1 MPRFEAVDGSGVHSI
16 SEQLASRCGYTISTF
31 KMDGLTTFRASYYS
45 CFTHKQDDSVF
56 TFRFNVMV
64 SDGGGA
70 WISRA
75 VSASCSGL
83 SWTHREIVC
92 EENYMEVN
100 VNRES
105 SCGGQSGESGQ
116 AWQAAFSQAQRTA
129 TSVWQLMFL
138 QSGGHVSSMS
148 VSEAQTMGYSLT
160 TTAHRVVL
168 RSQYKQQHAKVLMV
182 DGIPVEVIRV
192 SVFFKNKL
200 TVVIMDVTMAC
211 TVNSGSFDDTWLLW
225 DVPWIMTPLVEEDA
239 RFESQSVRVGVEG
252 VLLDEPTSTTRG
264 FSLVRGG
271 GLVQIGVPFGAEG
284 GYRKSLVVNN
294 VYKELYV
301 IFLLYEHVF
310 SLLYEDGS
318 SITTRHRMVRVLD
331 TPLLCRPPFS
341 RDETISDDDA
351 FSIYLGNIPA
361 DVILEEVWINRKQLM
376 TSESINPV
384 AHVNG
389 SRAYKLRLPF
399 DDAIV
404 HLRYLGGGVVQF
416 SIDVNFTLTIV
427 PQRDSYHHHTVV
439 TAHVVDAFPPQISA
453 QCSDG
458 GITFSV
464 VRPHQTK
471 SLWEVGVDQEPLTS
485 QLAAQ
490 RGYHLHNDTHRTSL
504 DVPVLS
510 IGYTYEDINLS
521 HFYGIFKLLLRD
533 SKTLEVQ
540 TSTSKRCLFRTED
553 MMVCSADGTMT
564 VVTTPTSTWPT
575 VGPDRISLLDPT
587 CRPKQADGSRVLF
600 EFKVNSCGT
609 RTMIGELY
617 VVYENE
623 IIHDRQ
629 LITDGPDLI
638 SRESQFKLTVRC
650 FYPLSGVNRLSVDRL
665 FRAEAPGFG
674 SIKVFESLEDSANK
688 VPAHDCWNHN
698 SGHAIKTLI
707 NQVHQNPAGGGV
719 LPHPGT
725 RPRPGPE
732 GQDKLVSEISGDL
745 QTFPT
750 LNLFPETQTVQINQ
764 VPQQVLSHPGQLMS
778 QTQEPNVARYDQ
790 LQNEKYVPA
799 ETKHKKNITDSS
811 AQTQESVTN
820 EPTSTATSRADQ
832 NLYATGPTEVSSDG
846 THRTSQQPQDHRGSN
861 TKHVPDKTYFQRTE
875 QGQDVDML
883 QSAASRRPDGS
894 SDQQGPQQNLVQSG
908 AETGKADGLVS
919 ASTLTTGASHIRV
932 RPGPG
937 FSGRLQTHDHS
948 RLQNLQNPDSLT
960 REGTSRTSDP
970 SVTPQRTSKTPVDVQ
985 EHKPTD
991 VNAPRH
997 KGQNP
1002 TGSAGPGSDLKIHSR
1017 SDCVSQYESSVHQGI
1032 MRYRH

>member
-1 MPRFEAVDGSGVHSI
+1 WIQVSSVQMPRFEAVDGSGVHSI

-92 EENYMEVN
+92 EENYMETVDMLLWSFMMFRL
-100 VNRES
+100 VLV
-105 SCGGQSGESGQ
+105 
-116 AWQAAFSQAQRTA
+116 QAQRTA

-200 TVVIMDVTMAC
+200 TVVIMDVTMAY
-211 TVNSGSFDDTWLLW
+211 SGSFDDTWLLW

-331 TPLLCRPPFS
+331 TPLLCRPPFK
-341 RDETISDDDA
+341 TISDDDA

-609 RTMIGELY
+609 RTMTVDEKVLLL
-617 VVYENE
+617 N
-623 IIHDRQ
+623 R
-629 LITDGPDLI
+629 
-638 SRESQFKLTVRC
+638 LTVRC

-674 SIKVFESLEDSANK
+674 SIKVFESLEGRS
-688 VPAHDCWNHN
+688 
-698 SGHAIKTLI
+698 
-707 NQVHQNPAGGGV
+707 
-719 LPHPGT
+719 
-725 RPRPGPE
+725 
-732 GQDKLVSEISGDL
+732 
-745 QTFPT
+745 PT
-750 LNLFPETQTVQINQ
+750 
-764 VPQQVLSHPGQLMS
+764 
-778 QTQEPNVARYDQ
+778 Y
-790 LQNEKYVPA
+790 
-799 ETKHKKNITDSS
+799 
-811 AQTQESVTN
+811 
-820 EPTSTATSRADQ
+820 
-832 NLYATGPTEVSSDG
+832 
-846 THRTSQQPQDHRGSN
+846 
-861 TKHVPDKTYFQRTE
+861 
-875 QGQDVDML
+875 
-883 QSAASRRPDGS
+883 
-894 SDQQGPQQNLVQSG
+894 
-908 AETGKADGLVS
+908 
-919 ASTLTTGASHIRV
+919 
-932 RPGPG
+932 
-937 FSGRLQTHDHS
+937 
-948 RLQNLQNPDSLT
+948 
-960 REGTSRTSDP
+960 
-970 SVTPQRTSKTPVDVQ
+970 
-985 EHKPTD
+985 
-991 VNAPRH
+991 
-997 KGQNP
+997 
-1002 TGSAGPGSDLKIHSR
+1002 
-1017 SDCVSQYESSVHQGI
+1017 
-1032 MRYRH
+1032 